1 MNTRRYVDQEL
12 RKYKALHRELEE
24 RLTALEYAVEGKHSA
39 AVASRNSAAA
49 ARRDRRLR
57 AKLAP
62 GAVGTIITRI
72 TEGDKI
78 EARAAELRHRTR
90 TLEANGKL
98 F

>member
-12 RKYKALHRELEE
+12 RKYQALHRELEE
-24 RLTALEYAVEGKHSA
+24 RLTALEYVVEGKHA
-39 AVASRNSAAA
+39 AACASRNAAAA
-49 ARRDRRLR
+49 ARRDRQLR
-57 AKLAP
+57 ARLPA
-62 GAVGTIITRI
+62 GAVGTIVTQI
-72 TEGDKI
+72 TEGDRL